1 MKNKLLFLRRNFQTV
16 MQAKDKRKHFQYPF
30 RTIPVDQGADI
41 MWTKKK
47 SKWRENST
55 KKTSPFLRRFFS
67 SPFRLFPRPHHDLL
81 LGLRGCFKTKCQS
94 QGVQNEN
101 DLAEE
106 TEV

>member
-1 MKNKLLFLRRNFQTV
+1 

-55 KKTSPFLRRFFS
+55 KKTSPFLRRFF
-67 SPFRLFPRPHHDLL
+67 PALFAFFLVPIMICSLVYEDVLKPNVSLKAYKMKTILL
-81 LGLRGCFKTKCQS
+81 RKQKYR
-94 QGVQNEN
+94 
-101 DLAEE
+101 
-106 TEV
+106 